1 MDVHSRRFKIWMNPD
16 PTKKLLL
23 CDAAFWVV
31 VCLLAFFSLLTSYWV
46 ILIRNLRF
54 VSYIW
59 MDGKHFSDTSEYYVE
74 MCKILSLYTSSYWQ
88 WFKLTESWYGIIPF
102 WKILNGKLDTCVP
115 AVRKHKLLNM
125 LHQEKINCSELSTSE
140 SVQCFLHHGHALIIP
155 SSIISTKLKL
165 IICRQPPDLYWSTQG
180 DSVPN

>member
-1 MDVHSRRFKIWMNPD
+1 
-16 PTKKLLL
+16 
-23 CDAAFWVV
+23 
-31 VCLLAFFSLLTSYWV
+31 
-46 ILIRNLRF
+46 
-54 VSYIW
+54 
-59 MDGKHFSDTSEYYVE
+59 

-165 IICRQPPDLYWSTQG
+165 IICRQPPDLYWSTPGRFSSKLTSSHRYQVHHVFMWKYAG
-180 DSVPN
+180 WRQYWICILLSLIWKCRRSSVKVFKTNTFSDQITKTYISI